1 MLKNNVKKICCL
13 FMALFLSVES
23 FAAVVSDNDGSAF
36 ITKAE
41 FDSLKNNFQS
51 QLDAYNT
58 GIDNK
63 IDTAIASYLAGITVD
78 MEPSELWSS
87 IMYATNNKFR
97 WASFNLPESSTA
109 ANIVNNT
116 IVNTTRYHNHPE
128 CNAYTG
134 YRAHGDRG
142 GDPTGKSGVI
152 YQVGDT
158 ATHAKGVTDES
169 GLCARSYVFDGGTYV
184 QEYTSWDSGYHGA
197 ISSLTTSAKSNTFYN
212 SNIVTTGKGK
222 LWDFNILPNGEI
234 ELKKYNSSAYIDN
247 TVEIIGYTYKKNTVA
262 KNSWSNFSSI
272 YCTANGANYTTG
284 ITINVPRGTKYNG
297 GTTGSI
303 PSSNPYGQTSNWN
316 YGKQTISWKKV
327 DDGID
332 YSFYYWGTNTLQTA
346 YGITNESEPD
356 WASVPQVTGYSTGT
370 STSARHTY
378 KRVYFPYTGDT
389 TENVQISNIKYTYY
403 DPKVIP
409 QWATLNYIENQYVS
423 DQAAEVVRHGQGA
436 PAIKAESDDAHAKV
450 KDIKLYLYDKGNPTT
465 PIGGDVR
472 FMISKNKFN
481 NGAFASASDQLFD
494 ATVTVPSSG
503 EITFSMNDADAFTLE
518 RNGDI
523 AWINIYDTSGIG
535 LVKLDSLKPV
545 LVTN

>member
-116 IVNTTRYHNHPE
+116 VVNTTRYHNHPE

-134 YRAHGDRG
+134 YRAHGNRG
-142 GDPTGKSGVI
+142 GDPTGRSGVI

-158 ATHAKGVTDES
+158 AEHAKGVTGEA
-169 GLCARSYVFDGGTYV
+169 GLCARSYVLDGGTYV
-184 QEYTSWDSGYHGA
+184 QEYTSWSNGYHGA

-247 TVEIIGYTYKKNTVA
+247 TVEIIGYTYKNNTVA

-272 YCTANGANYTTG
+272 YCTANGVNYTTG
-284 ITINVPRGTKYNG
+284 ITINVPRGTKYKG

-436 PAIKAESDDAHAKV
+436 PAIKAESDDAHVKV